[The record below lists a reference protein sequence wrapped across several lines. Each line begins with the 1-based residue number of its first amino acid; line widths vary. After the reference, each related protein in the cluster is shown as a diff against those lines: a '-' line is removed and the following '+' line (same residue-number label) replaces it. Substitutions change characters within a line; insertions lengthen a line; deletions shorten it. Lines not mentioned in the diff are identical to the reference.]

1 MADQR
6 DASNGNEDDDRRD
19 GADDGRH
26 DDLPQASVVPPRRTR
41 ISAVWIIPIL
51 AALVAIGIAVQR
63 LLGEG
68 PTVTI
73 EFKSAEGIEAGK
85 TLVKY
90 KDVNIGQVTSV
101 QFSRDYSKVEVKAK
115 IARNATDLMVQDAKF
130 WVVRPRISVSGVSG
144 LTTLLSGS
152 YIGFDPGTSKAEQR
166 NFTGVEVPPIVT
178 GGEPGRRFVL
188 KATDLASL
196 EIGSPIYYRRFQVGQ
211 VIAYDLAPDGKSVH
225 IEIFVNAPY
234 DKYVMTSTRFWNASG
249 LDVAVGTNGLQV
261 HTESVVALL
270 AGGLAFDT
278 PALPKPRPPAPANTS
293 FTLYGDRTTA
303 MKAPEAIARRF
314 VLYFNE
320 PVRGLSVEAPVT
332 LLGLQVGEVTDIGL
346 EYDPKSLDFRAR
358 VLITF
363 YPDRVIAR
371 LPINQQPVGNALEA
385 DSSTQ
390 DRLGILRRMVNER
403 GLRGQLKSGNLLT
416 GQLYVAF
423 NYFPNVKKMNIDLD
437 VETPEL
443 PVVKG
448 QLSDIEAKL
457 TAILTKLDN
466 LPLEEIGAGLKN
478 DVEELDQTLKQ
489 IRGLAS
495 DTKAQV
501 VPQLKTDLE
510 ALQRTL
516 AAAERGLNNAD
527 ASLLGPS
534 APGQQNLRDA
544 LQEITRAA
552 RSLRVLTDYLE
563 AHPDALIRGKTPPTS
578 DAK

>member
-1 MADQR
+1 VVDPR
-6 DASNGNEDDDRRD
+6 DDT
-19 GADDGRH
+19 H
-26 DDLPQASVVPPRRTR
+26 DDLPQASLVSPRRTR
-41 ISAVWIIPIL
+41 ISAVWIIPII
-51 AALVAIGIAVQR
+51 AALVAIGIAVER

-73 EFKSAEGIEAGK
+73 VFKSADGIEAGK

-90 KDVNIGQVTSV
+90 KDVNIGQVSSV
-101 QFSRDYSKVEVKAK
+101 TFSKDYSKVVVTAK
-115 IARNATDLMVQDAKF
+115 IAHNAADLMVDDAKF

-152 YIGFDPGTSKAEQR
+152 YIGFDPGTSKNEQR
-166 NFTGVEVPPIVT
+166 TFTGLEVPPIVT

-196 EIGSPIYYRRFQVGQ
+196 EIGSPIYYRRLQVGQ
-211 VIAYDLAPDGKSVH
+211 VIAYDLAADGKSVR
-225 IEIFVNAPY
+225 IEIFVNSPY
-234 DKYVMTSTRFWNASG
+234 DKYVVASTRFWNASG
-249 LDVAVGTNGLQV
+249 LDVSVGTNGVEV

-278 PALPKPRPPAPANTS
+278 PESPAQRPPAPVNTV
-293 FTLYGDRTTA
+293 FMLYGDRVTA
-303 MKAPEAIARRF
+303 MKAPEAVARRF
-314 VLYFNE
+314 VLYFTE

-332 LLGLQVGEVTDIGL
+332 LLGLPVGEVTDIGL

-363 YPDRVIAR
+363 YPDRVISR
-371 LPINQQPVGNALEA
+371 LPAKQQPLGNAIEA
-385 DSSTQ
+385 DTVQ

-403 GLRGQLKSGNLLT
+403 GLRAQLKSGNLLT

-423 NYFPNVKKMNIDLD
+423 NYFPNVKKLNIDLD
-437 VETPEL
+437 GDMPEL
-443 PVVKG
+443 PVVPG
-448 QLSDIEAKL
+448 QLGDIEAKL
-457 TAILTKLDN
+457 TAILTKLDK
-466 LPLEEIGAGLKN
+466 LPLEDIGNGLKN
-478 DVEELDQTLKQ
+478 DVQELDQTLKE
-489 IRGLAS
+489 IKGLAA
-495 DTKAQV
+495 DTKAQL

-510 ALQRTL
+510 SLQRTL

-527 ASLLGPS
+527 AALLGPN

-544 LQEITRAA
+544 LQEVTRAA

-563 AHPDALIRGKTPPTS
+563 AHPDALIKGKAPATS

>member
-1 MADQR
+1 VVDQR
-6 DASNGNEDDDRRD
+6 ED
-19 GADDGRH
+19 GH
-26 DDLPQASVVPPRRTR
+26 DDLPQASVVPAKGPR

-51 AALVAIGIAVQR
+51 AALVAIGIAVER
-63 LLGEG
+63 IFSEG

-73 EFKSAEGIEAGK
+73 TFKSAEGIEAGK

-101 QFSRDYSKVEVKAK
+101 QFSKDYSKVEVTAK
-115 IARNATDLMVQDAKF
+115 IARNAGDLMVNDAKF

-152 YIGFDPGTSKAEQR
+152 YIGFDPGTSKDTQR
-166 NFTGVEVPPIVT
+166 TFNGLEVPPIVT

-188 KATDLASL
+188 RATDLASL
-196 EIGSPIYYRRFQVGQ
+196 EIGSPVYYRRLQVGQ
-211 VIAYDLAPDGKSVH
+211 VIAYDLAADGKSVRV
-225 IEIFVNAPY
+225 EIFVNAPY
-234 DKYVMTSTRFWNASG
+234 DKYVLSSTRFWNASG
-249 LDVAVGTNGLQV
+249 LDIAIGTNGVQV
-261 HTESVVALL
+261 HTESIVALL

-278 PALPKPRPPAPANTS
+278 PTLPTPRPQATANAV
-293 FTLYGDRTTA
+293 FELYADRVTA

-371 LPINQQPVGNALEA
+371 LPTNQQTMANNIVTDQNA
-385 DSSTQ
+385 Q
-390 DRLGILRRMVNER
+390 DRLGVLRRMVNER
-403 GLRGQLKSGNLLT
+403 GLRAQLKSGNLLT

-423 NYFPNVKKMNIDLD
+423 NYFPHVKKTNVDLD
-437 VETPEL
+437 TDMPEL
-443 PVVKG
+443 PVVPG
-448 QLSDIEAKL
+448 QLGDIEAKL
-457 TAILTKLDN
+457 TAILSKLDN
-466 LPLEEIGAGLKN
+466 LPLEDIGNGLKN
-478 DVEELDQTLKQ
+478 DVEELDRTLRE

-495 DTKAQV
+495 DTKAQL
-501 VPQLKTDLE
+501 VPPLKADLE
-510 ALQRTL
+510 SLQRTL
-516 AAAERGLNNAD
+516 AAAERSLNNAD
-527 ASLLGPS
+527 SLLLGPN

-544 LQEITRAA
+544 LQEIARAA
-552 RSLRVLTDYLE
+552 QSLRVLTDYLE
-563 AHPDALIRGKTPPTS
+563 RHPDALIRGKTEPAS
-578 DAK
+578 DTK